1 MDRLSGSCVAYWS
14 HALARPIKGAP
25 SAAAA
30 ALALSVGACG
40 HNPFTTASWQTRH
53 SLSERECLARAMYFE
68 SNRSSEEG
76 MTAVGTVVMN
86 RLQSGRYPK
95 TVCGVVGQR
104 NQFADGALSKPV
116 GGRSW
121 NLALAKADAVLAGE
135 RHARVGAAMHFH
147 TAGYTFPYRNMAYVV
162 AAGGNV
168 FYEKRMPG
176 TFTPVNP
183 NILVAQAERGRRR
196 PSDAIFLAQAEQAA
210 APRHAIERPARRPE
224 ARVQLA
230 SLEEREPRPAAHR
243 PRAAHRVALLRPE
256 EMPRIRSKPERIRL
270 AHLDDEDLPKAAR
283 QRSDAMPSARFGS
296 MALASKAAQAQAE
309 PLQKARSAAA
319 SHPETPK
326 VAGAR
331 SAPRFAAK
339 VEPARGLAQR
349 PAPSAP
355 KALAEKPRAGGGEPL
370 PHRVAQAKPAD
381 AAKLGW
387 KRGPDPAPP
396 PDRNKAKNHRPSS
409 GREH

>member
-1 MDRLSGSCVAYWS
+1 M
-14 HALARPIKGAP
+14 ARPIKGAP
-25 SAAAA
+25 TAAAA

-68 SNRSSEEG
+68 SNRSSEDG

-95 TVCGVVGQR
+95 TVCGVVGQH

-116 GGRSW
+116 SGRSW
-121 NLALAKADAVLAGE
+121 ALALARADAVLAGE
-135 RHARVGAAMHFH
+135 RHAKVGAAMHFH

-168 FYEKRMPG
+168 FYEKRTPG

-183 NILVAQAERGRRR
+183 NILVAQAERARRR

-210 APRHAIERPARRPE
+210 PSRHAIERPVRRPE

-230 SLEEREPRPAAHR
+230 SLEEREPRPAAHGS
-243 PRAAHRVALLRPE
+243 RAAHRVALLRPE

-270 AHLDDEDLPKAAR
+270 AHLDDEDLPKVAR
-283 QRSDAMPSARFGS
+283 QRSDAMPSGRLGG
-296 MALASKAAQAQAE
+296 MALPYKAGREEVE
-309 PLQKARSAAA
+309 PPRKGHSAAA
-319 SHPETPK
+319 PHLGTPK
-326 VAGAR
+326 VGGAG
-331 SAPRFAAK
+331 SAPRLAAK
-339 VEPARGLAQR
+339 VEPARGVAQR
-349 PAPSAP
+349 PAPGAP
-355 KALAEKPRAGGGEPL
+355 KALAEKPKAATGEPL
-370 PHRVAQAKPAD
+370 PYRVAQAKPAD

-387 KRGPDPAPP
+387 KRGPDPAPTA
-396 PDRNKAKNHRPSS
+396 DRNKAKNHRSPS